1 MGRGRVVWMM
11 ENNDW
16 SKTWVDMNDLT
27 ITSALEDAYQNDK
40 KESWQITKD
49 TKYKIHFDLVKMQQF
64 SYCAITMKF
73 HFARPIRRTFVYS
86 CQEVKN
92 AVCDN
97 SIMRL
102 YPSTGDHPLSSDMS
116 D

>member
-1 MGRGRVVWMM
+1 MH
-11 ENNDW
+11 DP
-16 SKTWVDMNDLT
+16 T
-27 ITSALEDAYQNDK
+27 ITPALEAAYQNGK
-40 KESWQITKD
+40 TESWQITKD

-86 CQEVKN
+86 CQAAAPQTAAVVVKN